1 MSIVHVTTK
10 KELREHLNTKKVVLI
25 NFWAEWCGPCKMF
38 AGVLN
43 QLSEEF
49 SGKIKIIKVNVE
61 KSPDIAAE
69 YKVMGIP
76 HSRLIIHNKSYEP
89 IIGYVPFEQLKQ
101 VIGI

>member
-10 KELREHLNTKKVVLI
+10 NELREQLKTKRIVLL

-43 QLSEEF
+43 QLNEEF
-49 SGKIKIIKVNVE
+49 SSKVKIIKVNVE

-76 HSRLIIHNKSYEP
+76 HSRLIIQKKIREP
-89 IIGYVPFEQLKQ
+89 IMGYVPFEKLKKM
-101 VIGI
+101 IGV